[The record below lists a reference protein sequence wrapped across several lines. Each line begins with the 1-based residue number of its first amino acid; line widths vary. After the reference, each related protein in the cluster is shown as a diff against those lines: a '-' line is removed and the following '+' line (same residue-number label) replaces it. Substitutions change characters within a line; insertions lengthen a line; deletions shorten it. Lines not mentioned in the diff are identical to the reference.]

1 MNEWI
6 KKINVCVRV
15 LFCFCSHEKK
25 GHPVIC
31 EAVIDLEDIILSEV
45 SQRVKG
51 KYCMISLICGILKKQ
66 TRKSREC
73 NDSYQRLGGGRM
85 AEMLFKGIYL

>member
-1 MNEWI
+1 M
-6 KKINVCVRV
+6 
-15 LFCFCSHEKK
+15 
-25 GHPVIC
+25 P
-31 EAVIDLEDIILSEV
+31 SEV
-45 SQRVKG
+45 SQMGKG

-85 AEMLFKGIYL
+85 GEMLFKGIYL